1 MCWLRCAWSGWWR
14 KSFGFPLIFHD
25 YYNQILLT
33 DHAISWTTYVLL
45 YYWANTFLWFFA
57 NLLAV
62 IFVSSFLCSAGW
74 WDVHYLGDE
83 ENRWVTPSPEVHL
96 HIFTAL
102 DWLYLHSFIGYE
114 PYCSLCS
121 VGLNCMIPGD
131 EENHSDSHWYLMISV
146 TSYFWWMMA
155 SPVLYLHY
163 FMTGRTCTPCVG
175 RNLVALSVILG
186 LLHASA

>member
-1 MCWLRCAWSGWWR
+1 MFCWLRCAWSGWWR

-62 IFVSSFLCSAGW
+62 LFLSSFLCSAGW

-83 ENRWVTPSPEVHL
+83 ENRRVTPSPKVHL

-102 DWLYLHSFIGYE
+102 DWLYMHSFIGYE

-131 EENHSDSHWYLMISV
+131 EENRSDSHWYFMISV
-146 TSYFWWMMA
+146 TSYFWWMK
-155 SPVLYLHY
+155 
-163 FMTGRTCTPCVG
+163 PCISF
-175 RNLVALSVILG
+175 RWIVALL
-186 LLHASA
+186 LLHFIWYRHEIELHLMQRHYGPWN